1 MKNQSKIKKGTLAV
15 GRFEIPYRIYGNE
28 GPLIVC
34 LNGVQQSMAMWH
46 SFISRFFRTFRI
58 VVFDFPNQGK
68 GKIISGTSTVVLDEQ
83 VEILEAVVKGA
94 NSTGQIILCAAS
106 WGGVVALL
114 YAMRNQ
120 ARIHTLI
127 LASMG
132 TKPNERMVETIKKG
146 MALSPESRQEMSE
159 TLIQS
164 FGQNLPETVK
174 EKIVTQFRTMSRE
187 KLDSFYEHGLFVLST
202 KQLTDLVDLKSIRT
216 KTILISGESDS
227 IIDQDD
233 VRFLASQLPNSELKV
248 IKNVG
253 HYLHLE
259 DKTVLD
265 IYEDILTQVIAY
277 K

>member
-1 MKNQSKIKKGTLAV
+1 MNNHSKIRKGSLVV

-46 SFISRFFRTFRI
+46 SFISRFSRTFRI

-68 GKIISGTSTVVLDEQ
+68 GKIISGICTVALDEQ
-83 VEILEAVVKGA
+83 VEIVKEVAKEA
-94 NSTGQIILCAAS
+94 NSTGRIILCAAS

-114 YAMRNQ
+114 YTMRYQ
-120 ARIHTLI
+120 AGVHTLI

-132 TKPNERMVETIKKG
+132 TKPNARMVETIKKG

-187 KLDSFYEHGLFVLST
+187 NLESFYEHGLFVLST
-202 KQLTDLVDLKSIRT
+202 KQLTDVVNLKSIRT
-216 KTILISGESDS
+216 KTILISGETDS

-233 VRFLASQLPNSELKV
+233 VRYLASQLPNAELKV

-265 IYEDILTQVIAY
+265 IYEDILTQVIA
-277 K
+277 